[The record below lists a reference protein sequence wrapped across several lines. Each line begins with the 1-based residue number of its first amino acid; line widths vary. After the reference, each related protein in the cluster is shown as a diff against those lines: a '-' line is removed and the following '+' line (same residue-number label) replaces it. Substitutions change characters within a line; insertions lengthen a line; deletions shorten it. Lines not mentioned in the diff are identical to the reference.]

1 LIWKSQ
7 ERLVQPTKT
16 LFSTLEAAKACKI
29 SEQEII
35 QRFDSGQLKGY
46 RLPGS
51 RDRRIPREA
60 LLRFMEE
67 NGMPDGRAPEQAVG
81 NAVSVRWSRP
91 GRPHGCEV
99 IRWPLRDLLPP
110 TCQ

>member
-1 LIWKSQ
+1 M
-7 ERLVQPTKT
+7 KT
-16 LFSTLEAAKACKI
+16 VFSTLEAAKTCRI

-67 NGMPDGRAPEQAVG
+67 NGIPTDG
-81 NAVSVRWSRP
+81 
-91 GRPHGCEV
+91 
-99 IRWPLRDLLPP
+99 LDRDDIAAEKEP
-110 TCQ
+110 T